1 MDNKVTY
8 HQQVSYCGKPRCR
21 KCQSGTGHGPY
32 WYAYQTVDGR
42 TTRKY
47 IGKQLPPEA
56 QAEIDNSRQ
65 QSVALVHERE
75 QSVVRLYTLGQF
87 RLERRV
93 GRNGEWQTANEAS
106 WHHQRVRS
114 LLICLICSPGR
125 KLGREQ
131 IMEALWPD
139 LDFDTASSRLDR
151 AVYSLRQLFE
161 PSRSRLADSRLLLT
175 EREIIKLADHPQVWI
190 DADAFEHLLTQAH
203 ATQDSGEREKLL
215 GEAYGLYGGNLLPE
229 VRKLDWVLRKR
240 DALLRSWIGML
251 LELSDLRSNRQAANA
266 VEPLDRLLA
275 VDPTN
280 EAAVQRLISLL
291 AQQGRRGEAL
301 QAYRRLAAMLRQ
313 EYGIAPLPETR
324 KLYEAVRR
332 VEKAL
337 PAPQA
342 SEEATARQIVQI
354 GRSHQSPLVG
364 REQEIG
370 LLRQLITTTQ
380 DSARFKLPSQKRMYA
395 SSLGPQNVFLLGEVG
410 IGKTRLAEEASRYAK
425 SHNWAVAWSRA
436 YAQEGGIPYHLWI
449 DVLRKA
455 MDQGTWQRQELSNRP
470 LVFQPLNALL
480 PELHIPQVSF
490 AAMPSPEQE
499 QFRLWEAI
507 SEFLALISSSTP
519 LMIAL
524 DDMQWADGSSCELF
538 AFLTRRLRGHPVIII
553 GTCRENEL
561 VKGHPLRSL
570 MPDLQR
576 ERVLETIPLQPL
588 SDEQIRTLV
597 ANVPDVPLTL
607 AEDIRLRARGNPFF
621 AEELARTFGKPPGAT
636 SDLNGNGH
644 QPDVLPETISAVLD
658 LRLSR
663 LSPPC
668 LALLRRAA
676 VLGSDFTFDMITA
689 MEPNVDEDEVL
700 ELLEEALRS
709 GMLTEEGTGTR
720 ITYRFWHPLLATHL
734 YESQSAARRASL
746 HRRAANIQIQAYRGR
761 EAEQA
766 ATITNHLFLGGAD
779 SQQIAHYAEMAG
791 DRAYSLSSYP
801 EAEKYY
807 RIALDHLPPTST
819 ILNADGRLSDEQM
832 RRVELLEVLGECVGI
847 EGKFEE
853 ARQIYKQALDLRWRL
868 SIAKD
873 SEEYQNEAQIQA
885 LLWGEIGMAWHRV
898 GKNEQALPCY
908 RCGEEILQNAGVVAG
923 PVGAYIR
930 YRLGYVS
937 WQEGRYDE
945 AQSQANEALSL
956 FQTIPE
962 QSSHTIVDNHRLT
975 RIRRILAGDSFSL
988 GRIHVLLG
996 MIANGA
1002 GKSAEALYQYNTA
1015 LTLYEQHAMQREI
1028 AVVCCN
1034 LGDLYLRRAEYEL
1047 AQASLRRSF
1056 NLAEHVGE
1064 VPLVSFTLINLGI
1077 LGLRL
1082 GNLEEAGAEF
1092 KRGIDVGANID
1103 DPFSTCILYTY
1114 LGATLLE
1121 QGNVADA
1128 RAALC
1133 RALSVSR
1140 VTHVMPC
1147 IGMALVAIG
1156 ELRITQSI
1164 VVELEEDKGDIREK
1178 VVSNLRR
1185 ARKTLQHLLTLEE
1198 LEAETKTEGRIALG
1212 QVMFLLGDMETAQ
1225 RLTMQGLEEA
1235 RQFELTWLIAR
1246 AQRILGCI
1254 RVAQEQTEQA
1264 VLYFEQALRTFRKT
1278 GMRLEYARTLYQ
1290 YGEMLVQQV
1299 SGSNGKAYQ
1308 RGLGYL
1314 REAREIFEKCR
1325 AGLDLRVVERAL
1337 ARYEQV
1343 SEV

>member
-32 WYAYQTVDGR
+32 WYAYQTIDGR

-65 QSVALVHERE
+65 QSVALVHERD

-175 EREIIKLADHPQVWI
+175 EREMVKLADHPQVWI
-190 DADAFEHLLTQAH
+190 DADAFEHLLAQAH
-203 ATQDSGEREKLL
+203 ATQDNGEREKLL
-215 GEAYGLYGGNLLPE
+215 DEAYGLYGGNLLPE

-324 KLYEAVRR
+324 SLYEAVRR

-342 SEEATARQIVQI
+342 SEEATTRQIVQI

-370 LLRQLITTTQ
+370 LLRQLITTMQ

-425 SHNWAVAWSRA
+425 RHNWAVAWSRA

-519 LMIAL
+519 LLIAL

-588 SDEQIRTLV
+588 SDEQIRAIV

-607 AEDIRLRARGNPFF
+607 AEDIQQRARGNPFF
-621 AEELARTFGKPPGAT
+621 AEELARTFGKPPDAVSGLGT
-636 SDLNGNGH
+636 HDH
-644 QPDVLPETISAVLD
+644 QPTVLPETISAVLD

-663 LSPPC
+663 LSSPC

-746 HRRAANIQIQAYRGR
+746 HRRVANILIRAYRGR
-761 EAEQA
+761 EVEQA

-779 SQQIAHYAEMAG
+779 PLQIASYAEMAG
-791 DRAYSLSSYP
+791 DRAYALSSYP
-801 EAEKYY
+801 EAEKHY
-807 RIALDHLPPTST
+807 RMALDHLPSTSIIMNT
-819 ILNADGRLSDEQM
+819 DGRLSDEQL
-832 RRVELLEVLGECVGI
+832 RRVELLELLGECARVRGR
-847 EGKFEE
+847 FEE
-853 ARQIYKQALDLRWRL
+853 ASQIYDQALHIRQRQIIIGAP
-868 SIAKD
+868 
-873 SEEYQNEAQIQA
+873 EEYQREAQIQA
-885 LLWGEIGMAWHRV
+885 LLWCEIGWAWYRA
-898 GKNEQALPCY
+898 GKNEQALQCY
-908 RCGEEILQNAGVVAG
+908 HRSEEILQGAGVMGG
-923 PVGAYIR
+923 PTWAYIR
-930 YRLGYVS
+930 YQQGHIS
-937 WQEGRYDE
+937 WRAGRYEQAHLLADE
-945 AQSQANEALSL
+945 VLNL
-956 FQTIPE
+956 FNMSE
-962 QSSHTIVDNHRLT
+962 QPSDNVDKDHRLT
-975 RIRRILAGDSFSL
+975 RIGRILANDPVVL
-988 GRIHVLLG
+988 GRTYELLG
-996 MIANGA
+996 LIANGA
-1002 GKSAEALYQYNTA
+1002 GESAEALRQLNTA
-1015 LTLYEQHAMQREI
+1015 LMLYEQNSMQREI

-1034 LGDLYLRRAEYEL
+1034 LGDLH
-1047 AQASLRRSF
+1047 LRRSEYEQAQANLRRSL
-1056 NLAEHVGE
+1056 NLAEYVGE
-1064 VPLVSFTLINLGI
+1064 VPLISFALNNLGI
-1077 LGLRL
+1077 LDLRQ
-1082 GNLEEAGAEF
+1082 GNLIEAEADLRRSIDIGA
-1092 KRGIDVGANID
+1092 GVD
-1103 DPFSTCILYTY
+1103 DPISASECYIN
-1114 LGATLLE
+1114 LGTTLLE
-1121 QGNVADA
+1121 RGNLTDA
-1128 RAALC
+1128 SIALY
-1133 RALSVSR
+1133 RALSTSR
-1140 VTHVMPC
+1140 AIHVVPY
-1147 IGMALVAIG
+1147 IGFALVAIG
-1156 ELRITQSI
+1156 EMRIAQA
-1164 VVELEEDKGDIREK
+1164 VVTGLEVKNSEGVKNQVILK
-1178 VVSNLRR
+1178 LHR
-1185 ARKTLQHLLTLEE
+1185 ARKTLQHVLE
-1198 LEAETKTEGRIALG
+1198 LEDLEAQTRIEGRIALG
-1212 QVMFLLGDMETAQ
+1212 LVMFLLGDAGSALQ
-1225 RLTMQGLEEA
+1225 LTILALEEA
-1235 RQFELTWLIAR
+1235 RQSEAMWLIAR
-1246 AQRILGCI
+1246 AQRVLGCI
-1254 RVAQEQTEQA
+1254 HVAQEQTPQA
-1264 VLYFEQALRTFRKT
+1264 VVYFEQALRMFRKT
-1278 GMRLEYARTLYQ
+1278 GMRLEYARTLHQ
-1290 YGEMLVQQV
+1290 YGEALVQQEREDAD
-1299 SGSNGKAYQ
+1299 KTYQ
-1308 RGLGYL
+1308 RGLEYL
-1314 REAREIFEKCR
+1314 REARGIFEKCK
-1325 AGLDLRVVERAL
+1325 AELDLRVVERVL
-1337 ARYEQV
+1337 VRCEQTSKV
-1343 SEV
+1343 